1 MAKYLID
8 INLPYY
14 FSLWNNEDYI
24 HQSDI
29 LNTAEDTEIWQY
41 AKENDLTIISKD
53 ADFSNRILLAQPPP
67 RVIHI
72 RIGNASVR
80 EFHNILSSI
89 WDDVLA
95 LSQSYKLVT
104 VFKDKV
110 EAMK

>member
-14 FSLWNNEDYI
+14 FSLWNNENYI

-29 LNTAEDTEIWQY
+29 SNTAEDTEIWGY
-41 AKENDLTIISKD
+41 AKKNNLTILTKD
-53 ADFSNRILLAQPPP
+53 ADFSNRIILAQPPP

-72 RIGNASVR
+72 KIGNATVR
-80 EFHNILSSI
+80 DFHNILNSI

-95 LSQSYKLVT
+95 LSNSHKLVT

-110 EAMK
+110 EAMN

>member
-14 FSLWNNEDYI
+14 FSLWNNQDYI

-29 LNTAEDTEIWQY
+29 SNTAEDTEIWGY
-41 AKENDLTIISKD
+41 AKKNNLTILTKD

-72 RIGNASVR
+72 RIGNASIR
-80 EFHNILSSI
+80 DFHNILSSI
-89 WDDVLA
+89 WDDVLV
-95 LSQSYKLVT
+95 LSNSHKLVT

-110 EAMK
+110 EALN

>member
-29 LNTAEDTEIWQY
+29 LNTAEDAEIWQY
-41 AKENDLTIISKD
+41 AKDNNLTILTKD
-53 ADFSNRILLAQPPP
+53 ADFSNRILLAEPPP

-80 EFHNILSSI
+80 EFHNILNSI

-110 EAMK
+110 EAMN

>member
-29 LNTAEDTEIWQY
+29 SNTAEDTEIWQY
-41 AKENDLTIISKD
+41 AKQNNLTILTKD
-53 ADFSNRILLAQPPP
+53 ADFSNRILLSQPPP

-80 EFHNILSSI
+80 EFHNVLNLS
-89 WDDVLA
+89 WNDVLA
-95 LSQSYKLVT
+95 LSESHKLVT
-104 VFKDKV
+104 VFKDRV
-110 EAMK
+110 EAMN

>member
-14 FSLWNNEDYI
+14 FSFWNNEDYI

-41 AKENDLTIISKD
+41 AEENDLTILTKD

-72 RIGNASVR
+72 RIGNSSLR
-80 EFHNILSSI
+80 EFHQILDTI
-89 WDDVLA
+89 WHDVLT
-95 LSQSYKLVT
+95 LSESHKLVT
-104 VFKDKV
+104 VFRDRV
-110 EAMK
+110 EAMN

>member
-14 FSLWNNEDYI
+14 FSLWNHEDYI

-29 LNTAEDTEIWQY
+29 LNTAEDAEIWQY
-41 AKENDLTIISKD
+41 AKENNLTILSKD

-80 EFHNILSSI
+80 EFHNILNLI
-89 WDDVLA
+89 WDDVLT
-95 LSQSYKLVT
+95 LSESHKLVT

>member
-29 LNTAEDTEIWQY
+29 LNTAEDAEIWQY
-41 AKENDLTIISKD
+41 AKENNLTILSKD

-80 EFHNILSSI
+80 EFHNILNSI
-89 WDDVLA
+89 WDDVLV
-95 LSQSYKLVT
+95 LSKSHKLVT

-110 EAMK
+110 VAMN

>member
-29 LNTAEDTEIWQY
+29 SNTAEDTDIWGY
-41 AKENDLTIISKD
+41 AKLNNLTILTKD
-53 ADFSNRILLAQPPP
+53 ADFSNRIILSQPPP

-80 EFHNILSSI
+80 DFHNILNLI

-95 LSQSYKLVT
+95 LSNTHKLVT

-110 EAMK
+110 EAMN